1 MTAIETMIICASEVL
16 EREKGRSKRGG
27 ARTDNE
33 VEVRSQK
40 REKSYG
46 EQFGRDHSP
55 ACITTFFIS
64 FVLEF
69 EALNDL
75 SPQ

>member
-1 MTAIETMIICASEVL
+1 MVNNSAATIHL
-16 EREKGRSKRGG
+16 L
-27 ARTDNE
+27 
-33 VEVRSQK
+33 
-40 REKSYG
+40 
-46 EQFGRDHSP
+46 
-55 ACITTFFIS
+55 ACITTLFIS